1 MLIFH
6 SLSFLLDF
14 YSLVL
19 PSVLVCTVLADYTL
33 QVCILGLTASVTIAA
48 HSIWRAPR
56 GLGSVGDIRYTPTT
70 LPFVTAT
77 RTLTNLVTAI
87 AILAVD
93 FPIFPRRFAK
103 TETYGTGLMDT
114 GVGMFVVIHGLTS
127 PEARGKFDRR

>member
-1 MLIFH
+1 M
-6 SLSFLLDF
+6 
-14 YSLVL
+14 
-19 PSVLVCTVLADYTL
+19 
-33 QVCILGLTASVTIAA
+33 
-48 HSIWRAPR
+48 
-56 GLGSVGDIRYTPTT
+56 GDIRYTPTT

>member
-6 SLSFLLDF
+6 SLSFLLDLL
-14 YSLVL
+14 SLVL
-19 PSVLVCTVLADYTL
+19 PGVLVCTVLADYASHIC
-33 QVCILGLTASVTIAA
+33 VLGLTASVTIAA
-48 HSIWRAPR
+48 YSIWKAP
-56 GLGSVGDIRYTPTT
+56 GELGSIGDIRYTLTT

-77 RTLTNLVTAI
+77 RTFTNLITAV

-114 GVGMFVVIHGLTS
+114 GVGLFVVIHGLTS